1 MRRSRRRFLGGLVA
15 LPLSSLPGVHRAHAA
30 APGHPIRLNIPGP
43 GSLPFT
49 PLELVNP
56 LGIDRALGAELLI
69 RYFPSGVQAAE
80 DMLAGNADFAG
91 LGFVVLPRMQAKGVE
106 IVTIA
111 PLSGETSPF
120 SVVVRA
126 ELRGRIRALG
136 DLRGRSVGVPV
147 GSIKSKTYLQSM
159 AEVVLASGGVKP
171 NEVRWV
177 GTGQNIDG
185 LVGALAG
192 NVVDAVFCEE
202 PFSSALVR
210 RGTGFLLADL
220 RNAKLAASVPG
231 AGHLRAMIA
240 TRPALIRQDP
250 ERVALMV
257 QMLRRALAW
266 MQEQTPAAIVARL
279 RVADDADQAD
289 RVAALRN
296 AASLFP
302 RNTRF
307 SRAQVEATR
316 TFLRASGDP
325 AADTFDA
332 ARLVDDTWA
341 GSRP

>member
-1 MRRSRRRFLGGLVA
+1 MRRTRRRFLGGLGA
-15 LPLSSLPGVHRAHAA
+15 LPLSSLPAVHRAHAD
-30 APGHPIRLNIPGP
+30 APRYPIRLNIPGP

-91 LGFVVLPRMQAKGVE
+91 LGFVVLPRMRAKGLDV
-106 IVTIA
+106 VAIA
-111 PLSGETSPF
+111 PLSGSTPPF

-126 ELRGRIRALG
+126 DLRDTVRSLG

-159 AEVVLASGGVKP
+159 SEVVLASGGVKP
-171 NEVRWV
+171 DEVRWI

-202 PFSSALVR
+202 PFSGALVR
-210 RGTGFLLADL
+210 RGTGFLLANL
-220 RNAKLAASVPG
+220 RNAKLAAQVPG

-240 TRPALIRQDP
+240 TR
-250 ERVALMV
+250 
-257 QMLRRALAW
+257 RALAW
-266 MQEQTPAAIVARL
+266 MQEQKPETIAARL
-279 RVADDADQAD
+279 RVADDTIEAD
-289 RVAALRN
+289 RIAALN
-296 AASLFP
+296 DSASMFP
-302 RNTRF
+302 RDTRF
-307 SRAQVEATR
+307 SRAQIEATR
-316 TFLRASGDP
+316 IFLRASGDP
-325 AADTFDA
+325 AADTFDP
-332 ARLVDDTWA
+332 ARLVIDTWA